1 MTASTGADADALQVG
16 KIKNKVL
23 KLTGEVQVLNI
34 KVWDIHSFFL
44 QVYIKKKQLQI
55 AQAKANGEDT
65 SSLESDLQDE
75 QTKLT
80 TDIQT
85 DQGSA
90 GQASKG
96 IVDASLRL
104 TKRNTT
110 TTATETAANFQNLP

>member
-1 MTASTGADADALQVG
+1 M
-16 KIKNKVL
+16 
-23 KLTGEVQVLNI
+23 
-34 KVWDIHSFFL
+34 
-44 QVYIKKKQLQI
+44 YIKKQLQI